1 MYEHKEGNGSIFKQ
15 SNKPSENSPEYR
27 GTIMINGDVYELA
40 GWVKQG
46 NTGAFLSLRAKLK
59 GGTTEVREG
68 EKKKQE
74 KPSEDADALP
84 F

>member
-1 MYEHKEGNGSIFKQ
+1 MAYELKEGNGAIFKQ

-59 GGTTEVREG
+59 EG
-68 EKKKQE
+68 EKP
-74 KPSEDADALP
+74 KPTPQTDEEGETLP

>member
-15 SNKPSENSPEYR
+15 SSKPSENSPEYR

-59 GGTTEVREG
+59 EG
-68 EKKKQE
+68 EKP
-74 KPSEDADALP
+74 KPKESAEEEDSLP